1 MKYFPLLIALIA
13 LYLFVSYWPGTVSN
27 GALTTVQTKI
37 ERKVGR

>member
-1 MKYFPLLIALIA
+1 MKLFGLAVIAIA

-27 GALTTVQTKI
+27 GALTTVQTQI